1 MSIFD
6 SLGQRGPR
14 AQQPQQMT
22 RQQME
27 QMQRATGDALRQLQR
42 DPNAMLQ
49 QAGLSVPAGMT
60 DAEQMVRHILDSG
73 QVTGPRAQMA
83 RSLMQRMGLR

>member
-6 SLGQRGPR
+6 SLGQRGPSM
-14 AQQPQQMT
+14 QQPN

-27 QMQRATGDALRQLQR
+27 QIQRATGNALQQLQR
-42 DPNAMLQ
+42 NPGSMLQ

-60 DAEQMVRHILDSG
+60 GPEQMVRHILDSG